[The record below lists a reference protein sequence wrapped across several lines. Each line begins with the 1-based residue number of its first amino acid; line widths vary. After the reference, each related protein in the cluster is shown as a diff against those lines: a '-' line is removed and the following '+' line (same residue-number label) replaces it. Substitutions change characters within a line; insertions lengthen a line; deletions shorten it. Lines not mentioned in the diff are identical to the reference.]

1 MPLTAVLRCLGMMLP
16 MAAQTAEEIQ
26 SILNRTHGQVI
37 DLLQVLGVN
46 SLKTIDPPTDD
57 LVGTTIRASRVSGRT
72 FCLVTEAFEVT
83 VDLERTGKAVWL
95 DATQP
100 YQFSPGAL
108 RPTVRLILKGG
119 SGIELTEPAK
129 TKRITVRLSRRHA

>member
-1 MPLTAVLRCLGMMLP
+1 MPLTVVLSCLGMMLP
-16 MAAQTAEEIQ
+16 MAAQTADEIQ
-26 SILNRTHGQVI
+26 AILNRTHGQVI

-57 LVGTTIRASRVSGRT
+57 LVGTTIRTSRVSGRS
-72 FCLVTEAFEVT
+72 FCLVTEEFEVT

-100 YQFSPGAL
+100 YQFSPGAP
-108 RPTVRLILKGG
+108 RPTVRLIFQGG

>member
-1 MPLTAVLRCLGMMLP
+1 MMLP
-16 MAAQTAEEIQ
+16 MAAQTAGEIK
-26 SILNRTHGQVI
+26 SILDRTHGQVI

-57 LVGTTIRASRVSGRT
+57 LVGTIITASSVSGRT
-72 FCLVTEAFEVT
+72 FRLATQAFEVT
-83 VDLERTGKAVWL
+83 VDLERTGKVVWL
-95 DATQP
+95 DAIQP

-108 RPTVRLILKGG
+108 RPTVRLSLQGG

-129 TKRITVRLSRRHA
+129 TKRITVRLSRRQA